1 MNVIGGGYD
10 YILDDE
16 TGKIKPQFINYNI
29 SISDTPPSNP
39 KINDIWID
47 ISGST

>member
-16 TGKIKPQFINYNI
+16 TGKIKSEFNTHEII
-29 SISDTPPSNP
+29 ISDMPPSNP
-39 KINDIWID
+39 KIGDIWID
-47 ISGST
+47 TSGST